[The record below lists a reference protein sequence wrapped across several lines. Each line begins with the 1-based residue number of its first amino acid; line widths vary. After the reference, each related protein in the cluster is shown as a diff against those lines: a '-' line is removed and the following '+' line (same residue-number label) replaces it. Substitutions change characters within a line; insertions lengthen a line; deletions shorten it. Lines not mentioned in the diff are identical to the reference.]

1 MKLTA
6 KGNFE
11 EVNEIMGMVGENKI
25 LKPKNVILEPCE
37 DGDIFTLEVT
47 FQGKEKENNDNL
59 NDNRVRYAIK
69 CYEDGEFKGYYM
81 QFNTKG
87 IDIVPMR
94 ELAVIEDKTVVEERI
109 KTLTEIYEIRPNHT
123 HRFEI
128 EEF

>member
-6 KGNFE
+6 KGSFE

-25 LKPKNVILEPCE
+25 LKPKNVILEPSE
-37 DGDIFTLEVT
+37 DGDAFTLEII
-47 FQGKEKENNDNL
+47 FQGEETESSDNL
-59 NDNRVRYAIK
+59 SDNCIRYAIK

-87 IDIVPMR
+87 IDVVPMR
-94 ELAVIEDKTVVEERI
+94 ELAVIEDKAIAEEKI
-109 KTLTEIYEIRPNHT
+109 KTLTEIHKIRPNHT
-123 HRFEI
+123 HHFEI